1 MVYVNVVV
9 NNKSKYTDSLFTYRT
24 NDGANAGDLV
34 KLPFGSHNT
43 VKEAIV
49 VEKGVLPDCDE
60 DKIKKYQK
68 SFSRGCFQRK

>member
-49 VEKGVLPDCDE
+49 V
-60 DKIKKYQK
+60 
-68 SFSRGCFQRK
+68 